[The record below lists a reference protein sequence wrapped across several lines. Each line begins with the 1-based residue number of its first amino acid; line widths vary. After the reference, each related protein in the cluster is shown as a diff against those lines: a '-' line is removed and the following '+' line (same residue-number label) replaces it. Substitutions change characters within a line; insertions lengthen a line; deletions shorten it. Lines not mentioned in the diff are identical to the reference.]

1 MQYTRHKLIH
11 ALFSHSVGLVAG
23 VIGIVGNL
31 SALSDFANGCM
42 SELSPNPNIT
52 VSMTKHAGGAFV
64 VFTVATIMRFYDMWA
79 HIIVPVP
86 PMVQM
91 QLELDM
97 IAQGSMKELTKPV
110 PAVPVRAG
118 SDIQVVP
125 YEDVESARNSPE
137 LKKDTLNL

>member
-1 MQYTRHKLIH
+1 
-11 ALFSHSVGLVAG
+11 

-42 SELSPNPNIT
+42 SQLSPNPNIT
-52 VSMTKHAGGAFV
+52 MSMTKHAGGAFV
-64 VFTVATIMRFYDMWA
+64 VFTVATILRFYDMWA

-86 PMVQM
+86 AEIQM
-91 QLELDM
+91 QLELELDM
-97 IAQGSMKELTKPV
+97 IAKGSTKELIKPV
-110 PAVPVRAG
+110 PAVVARAS

-125 YEDVESARNSPE
+125 YVDVESARNSPE